1 MVNMNMMVNTSDLL
15 NEADTEKNNKI
26 AQKKALSKL
35 LAAWESKSA
44 QKAKTY
50 GGLGFLAVSLA
61 ACNSSSD
68 DTAEAPAPTTPT
80 VTTPTVVT
88 NAAQA
93 LTDSTTADVLVGDG
107 GNDTFNATAG
117 TYANTDQIVDSAT
130 DDADVLN
137 LV

>member
-61 ACNSSSD
+61 ACNSGTD
-68 DTAEAPAPTTPT
+68 DEPEAAAPTTPT
-80 VTTPTVVT
+80 TTTTTIRNFTRGCRFANHNP
-88 NAAQA
+88 NA
-93 LTDSTTADVLVGDG
+93 SRS
-107 GNDTFNATAG
+107 
-117 TYANTDQIVDSAT
+117 ISSSSSSAEP
-130 DDADVLN
+130 APVAFS
-137 LV
+137 

>member
-1 MVNMNMMVNTSDLL
+1 MNMMVNTSDLV

-44 QKAKTY
+44 QKAKTF

-61 ACNSSSD
+61 ACNSGSD
-68 DTAEAPAPTTPT
+68 DPVAPADPVVPAE
-80 VTTPTVVT
+80 PAEPAVVT
-88 NAAQA
+88 NTPKA

-107 GNDTFNATAG
+107 GNDTFNAIAS
-117 TYANTDQIVDSAT
+117 TYADTDQIVDSAT
-130 DDADVLN
+130 EDADV
-137 LV
+137 